1 MGEFEGWPEE
11 LAEAFWRVIRT
22 HGQPDP
28 ERARGRSDAAPRPV
42 VALDFDNTCILG
54 DVGET
59 VHYALCD
66 QFAYALNDEAFWQ
79 VIAPE
84 DGRERLRAT
93 WNQLRARGVREAAGD
108 PEGEAFAND
117 LIAIYARRMRRLGKE
132 AAYQWAPRMHVG
144 LSRTWL
150 HRFSLAH
157 FANEGARALELEE
170 RIAPD
175 GTVLKMQRGIRVRTA
190 FREVISLFTAHGF
203 DVWVV
208 SATNAWTVQAVAPHL
223 GVSASRII
231 GNACRVDGDRIT
243 DEREGPTTWRAGK
256 VEAIDHHIGR
266 RPVLAIGDTWTDL
279 EMLRSASDLAVLV
292 DRGDAEL
299 AAIADAAGWPRVA
312 AEQFAVERPRVD

>member
-1 MGEFEGWPEE
+1 MAEFEGWPEE
-11 LAEAFWRVIRT
+11 LADAFWRVIRT
-22 HGQPDP
+22 HGTPQETGHPR
-28 ERARGRSDAAPRPV
+28 EDARPV

-66 QFAYALNDEAFWQ
+66 QFGYALDDDAFWS
-79 VIAPE
+79 VIDPE
-84 DGRERLRAT
+84 DGRERLKET
-93 WNQLRARGVREAAGD
+93 WAGLRARGLREAAGD
-108 PEGEAFAND
+108 PEGEAFATD
-117 LIAIYARRMRRLGKE
+117 LIATYVRRMRRLGKE
-132 AAYQWAPRMHVG
+132 SAYRWAPRMHVG
-144 LSRTWL
+144 MSRTWL

-157 FANEGARALELEE
+157 FHNEGARPLAMEQ
-170 RIAPD
+170 RTAPD
-175 GTVLKMQRGIRVRTA
+175 GTTLQMQRGLRVRTA
-190 FREVISLFTAHGF
+190 FREVVSIFSAHGF

-231 GNACRVDGDRIT
+231 GNACRVKGDRIT

-279 EMLRSASDLAVLV
+279 EMLRSASELAVLV

-299 AAIADAAGWPRVA
+299 AAIADEAGWPRVA
-312 AEQFAVERPRVD
+312 ADHFEVEKPRAD